1 MLHPRI
7 FARLAL
13 AAAIGLTAT
22 TALSSDASPI
32 GVWTTPED
40 GGQVRI
46 LACGANLC
54 GRVVTSK
61 QLKADPTLKD
71 ARNKDPALRGRPLKD
86 LQLMSGF
93 SGGPKVWKNGRIYR
107 PQDGGTY
114 SGRMELVDAN
124 RLKVTGCVAPGLC
137 QTQTWTRVR

>member
-1 MLHPRI
+1 MTRRLM
-7 FARLAL
+7 AGLAL
-13 AAAIGLTAT
+13 IAALGLAPQGL
-22 TALSSDASPI
+22 ASDAASPI

-54 GRVVTSK
+54 GRVVTSR
-61 QLKADPTLKD
+61 QLRADPTLKD

-114 SGRMELVDAN
+114 SGRMELVDAD

-137 QTQTWTRVR
+137 QSQMWTRVR